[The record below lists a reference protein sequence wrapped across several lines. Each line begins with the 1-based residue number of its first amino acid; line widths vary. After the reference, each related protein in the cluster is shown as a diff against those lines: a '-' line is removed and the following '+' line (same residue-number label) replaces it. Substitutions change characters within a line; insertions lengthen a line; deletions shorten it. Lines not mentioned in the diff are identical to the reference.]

1 MSLLRILIVSNTAWN
16 NSNSFGNSFSN
27 IFEGIEDIEIANI
40 FCRQEEP
47 DNTVVSRYFQIT
59 EKKLIKNFFNRNN
72 PSGCEVRIETA
83 QSMTSNDVK
92 TFNFAR
98 KKRWFIMFW
107 ARDLIWKIGR
117 WKSKELID
125 FIDNFNPDLLFMPIY
140 YSSYLNDILTFIKK
154 HTNKPMIGYIS
165 DDNYTL
171 RQFSLSPFYWI
182 DRLYKR
188 QKVKKS
194 VDLCDILYVISDI
207 QKKEYDKCFN
217 KDCKILWKINDFVNM
232 PKYKEHNDPIKLVYT
247 GNIGTG
253 RYKQLSL
260 IGKQLHEI
268 NKNKKLLELDIYTQ
282 TPMSRSMQKALDLPS
297 INLKGGIPASE
308 VDKVQNDADILV
320 HVESFDL
327 KNRLAVHQ
335 SFSTKIVDYL
345 YKGKCILAVG
355 PDDVASIDYLKNN
368 DAALVATTNEDLER
382 VLKMIIE
389 NTNVLSEYGQKAW
402 ECGKKNHQRKDIQA
416 MLKNDFECAVSKSIK
431 INL

>member
-1 MSLLRILIVSNTAWN
+1 MRILVLSSTAWN
-16 NSNSFGNSFSN
+16 NNNSFGNTFSN
-27 IFEGIEDIEIANI
+27 IFEGMNDIEIASI
-40 FCRQEEP
+40 YCRQEVP
-47 DNTVVSRYFQIT
+47 DNNLVSRYFQIT
-59 EKKLIKNFFNRNN
+59 EKNLVKNFFKGSN
-72 PSGCEVRIETA
+72 PSGREVHIETA
-83 QSMTSNDVK
+83 QSMTSNDIK

-98 KKRWFIMFW
+98 KKRWGIMFL

-125 FIDNFNPDLLFMPIY
+125 FIDDFNPDLLFMPIY
-140 YSSYLNDILTFIKK
+140 YSSYLNDILMFIKK
-154 HTNKPMIGYIS
+154 HTNKPMMGYIS

-194 VDLCDILYVISDI
+194 VDLCNTLYVISDI

-217 KDCKILWKINDFVNM
+217 KDCKILWKINDFENM
-232 PKYKEHNDPIKLVYT
+232 PEYKEHNDPIKLVYT

-260 IGKQLHEI
+260 IGKQLLEV
-268 NKNKKLLELDIYTQ
+268 NKDKKLMELDIYTQ

-308 VDKVQNDADILV
+308 VDKVQNGADILV

-345 YKGKCILAVG
+345 YKGKCILAAG
-355 PDDVASIDYLKNN
+355 PCDVASVDYLKNN
-368 DAALVATTNEDLER
+368 DAALVATNLDELRDVINSIACDTDILE
-382 VLKMIIE
+382 K
-389 NTNVLSEYGQKAW
+389 YGEKAW
-402 ECGKKNHQRKDIQA
+402 QCGKRNHQRTEIQS
-416 MLKNDFECAVSKSIK
+416 MLKADFNRVVKK
-431 INL
+431 